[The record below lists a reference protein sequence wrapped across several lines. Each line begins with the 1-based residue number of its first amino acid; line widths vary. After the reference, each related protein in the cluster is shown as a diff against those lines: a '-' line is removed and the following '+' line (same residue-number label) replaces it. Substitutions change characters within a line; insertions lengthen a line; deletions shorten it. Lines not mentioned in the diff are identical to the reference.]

1 MKKLLLYNTP
11 KPATNYITINVE
23 YRMKNYE
30 CRIMNVMG
38 QEVFHSTLDIQHST
52 LDISSLSPGIY
63 FLTLQ
68 TEQGI
73 VSKKFV
79 KQ

>member
-1 MKKLLLYNTP
+1 
-11 KPATNYITINVE
+11 
-23 YRMKNYE
+23 MKNYE

-38 QEVFHSTLDIQHST
+38 QEVLHSTLDIQHST